1 MDIDMGMMNPP
12 KIIFFDI
19 DNTLYITKENRI
31 PESTL
36 YALDALRKQGII
48 TAIATGRTL
57 SVLPEQIRQ
66 LIAKQGIDMVAIING
81 QYVQYQGKELVSFA
95 LDADTVENVAN
106 YFRTNNIAHGFVD
119 EQGIS
124 VALMNDFVHQSCQET
139 RVAYQYNPAH
149 QYERPIYQ
157 ILGFY
162 PEEYDAHVASMLP
175 EHLKLVRWHR
185 LGVDILP
192 REGSKAR
199 GIAASLQQLDLT
211 LHDAWAFGDGH
222 NDLEMIQEV
231 AFGVVMADG
240 EEVLKTYANYICPS
254 AKEDG
259 IYHCLVQLGIIQAR

>member
-1 MDIDMGMMNPP
+1 MNAP

-19 DNTLYITKENRI
+19 DNTLYITEENRI

-36 YALDALRKQGII
+36 YALNALRQQGII

-57 SVLPEQIRQ
+57 AVLPEQIRQ
-66 LIAKQGIDMVAIING
+66 LIGQDGIDMIAIING

-95 LDADTVENVAN
+95 IDAATVTQVAD
-106 YFRTNNIAHGFVD
+106 YFRAHNIAHGFVD

-124 VALMNDFVHQSCQET
+124 VALINDFVHQSCQET
-139 RVAYQYNPAH
+139 RVSYQYNPSH
-149 QYERPIYQ
+149 QHQRPIYQ

-162 PEEYDAHVASMLP
+162 PEEHDAHIASMLP

-185 LGVDILP
+185 FGVDILP

-199 GIAASLQQLDLT
+199 GIRAALQQLNLN

-222 NDLEMIQEV
+222 NDLEMIQAV
-231 AFGVVMADG
+231 GFGVVMANG
-240 EEVLKTYANYICPS
+240 EDSVKAHANHICPS

-259 IYHCLVQLGIIQAR
+259 IYRCLVDFGIIQAA